1 MLLRRGI
8 RIALSLFGL
17 FLNLFGVSSVR
28 ILGGVAYGPSR
39 LVLDSIGLFGLCTL
53 ISGLS
58 DAHVVNGIQ
67 LDCPS
72 VRYWDC
78 IITFAIKV

>member
-1 MLLRRGI
+1 MCLLLLRRGI

-17 FLNLFGVSSVR
+17 FLNLFGVISVR

-39 LVLDSIGLFGLCTL
+39 LVLDSIGIYGLCTL

-58 DAHVVNGIQ
+58 DAHVVLGYNWIAHQ
-67 LDCPS
+67 LDIGTAS
-72 VRYWDC
+72 
-78 IITFAIKV
+78 